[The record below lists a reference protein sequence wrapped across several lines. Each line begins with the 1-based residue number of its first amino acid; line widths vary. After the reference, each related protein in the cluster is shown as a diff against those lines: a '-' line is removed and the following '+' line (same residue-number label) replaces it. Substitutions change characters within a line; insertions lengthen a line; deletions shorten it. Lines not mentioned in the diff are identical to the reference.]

1 MIERPTMGFGA
12 AAHLTTRSELREWG
26 QEVPLPNFVRIA
38 GDLTAGVPL
47 YACTRRHAYLR
58 TRLQGFRAAMR
69 DGHASAYQ
77 LATAPG
83 IRRVSGAGGMK
94 RWSSPTFTVGAAPFK

>member
-1 MIERPTMGFGA
+1 MGFGA
-12 AAHLTTRSELREWG
+12 AAHPTNRSELREWG

-58 TRLQGFRAAMR
+58 TGLQGFRAAMS
-69 DGHASAYQ
+69 DGHASAYRTNSLRPQ
-77 LATAPG
+77 ASVACRGP
-83 IRRVSGAGGMK
+83 GGMK
-94 RWSSPTFTVGAAPFK
+94 RWSLLAFTVGAAPFK